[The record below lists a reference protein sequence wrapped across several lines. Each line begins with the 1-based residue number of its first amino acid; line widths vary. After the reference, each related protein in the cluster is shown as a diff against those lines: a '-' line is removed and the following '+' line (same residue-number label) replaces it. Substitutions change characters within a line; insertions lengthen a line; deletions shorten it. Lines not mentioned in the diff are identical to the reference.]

1 MSDFNNF
8 FTPLKPFWFVITC
21 STLDEVD
28 LLVDMVG
35 ALAMELPG
43 LFQSAH
49 MGQFTQDGENG
60 QNVAFFYFF
69 EAPLWPNGLIF
80 STFLNCSEEILTGAF

>member
-1 MSDFNNF
+1 M
-8 FTPLKPFWFVITC
+8 V
-21 STLDEVD
+21 EVEV
-28 LLVDMVG
+28 VDMVG

-60 QNVAFFYFF
+60 QNVAFFSFF
-69 EAPLWPNGLIF
+69 
-80 STFLNCSEEILTGAF
+80 GALL